1 METVDISGKLT
12 TTPQY
17 SKKFSK
23 LTFAHFC

>member
-17 SKKFSK
+17 SKKLSK